1 MFEDSGFF
9 DQLID
14 LFDCIIPT
22 VFTIVIPFFK
32 KNKNFFKLMFVLI
45 LSIRMLYR
53 VLFMDLK
60 EEKINLNLKLIS
72 YIVNIGIIT
81 YFIISDHIKSNKE
94 EEKKN

>member
-32 KNKNFFKLMFVLI
+32 ENKNFFKLMFVLI
-45 LSIRMLYR
+45 LAIRMIYR

-72 YIVNIGIIT
+72 YIVNISIII
-81 YFIISDHIKSNKE
+81 YFIISDHIKNNKKKE
-94 EEKKN
+94 EKN